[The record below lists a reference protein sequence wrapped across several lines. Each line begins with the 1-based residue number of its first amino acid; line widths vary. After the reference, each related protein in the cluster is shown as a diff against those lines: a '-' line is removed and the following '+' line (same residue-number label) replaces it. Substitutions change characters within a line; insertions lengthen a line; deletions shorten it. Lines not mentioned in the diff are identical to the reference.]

1 MARAHALSCMRGHH
15 TQSSGITTRHHGGG
29 CERTRALCLQMTRG
43 RQRPAPQATA
53 TVTVKSLEKILQ
65 WISLHQSFRKD
76 LEFLHSQRVTSVC
89 SPVPRVLGPALTV
102 NVFPGQRTTCS
113 VFQCSGALRP
123 GGSFVVFRSINSSQ
137 PLSRARLVSTTKQE
151 LPTPASQRSVRHA
164 HTTDSVHC
172 TQRTT
177 DIAPQKIAASAHI
190 SDYTHRF
197 VVTLGSEPQTL
208 RHPYALHDA
217 RAVDQT
223 GYTDHVPASLRYR
236 LRHYGTPRT
245 PTRADNP

>member
-1 MARAHALSCMRGHH
+1 MQQTSSMAHAHALSCMRGHH

-65 WISLHQSFRKD
+65 WIALHQSFRKD
-76 LEFLHSQRVTSVC
+76 LEFLHSQRVTSIC

-123 GGSFVVFRSINSSQ
+123 GGSFVVFRINQFFTSIEPSTPRLNHKA
-137 PLSRARLVSTTKQE
+137 RAAHARLTAVSA
-151 LPTPASQRSVRHA
+151 PRSH
-164 HTTDSVHC
+164 
-172 TQRTT
+172 
-177 DIAPQKIAASAHI
+177 
-190 SDYTHRF
+190 HRP
-197 VVTLGSEPQTL
+197 S
-208 RHPYALHDA
+208 ALHA
-217 RAVDQT
+217 
-223 GYTDHVPASLRYR
+223 
-236 LRHYGTPRT
+236 
-245 PTRADNP
+245 ADD